1 MGFGCYCRYCSQA
14 LHCHAELQ
22 ATLLQSKLLH
32 RKHSGRNWVA
42 LSLAEAETLRR
53 IIHLRHS
60 QPVLRNSHV
69 ELALRF
75 SPSAMPATLGPQCGI
90 VLDATAGWRTGCSPN
105 TGCTNYEAN
114 LVNSCFRFFN
124 GEMFYPDYATNLI
137 VRALSN
143 VKRSDREAFFLSTI
157 ASRRRVDRKWDA
169 TPLAKVFVVPDE
181 WIAFKQ
187 QAQALFVDEAIRN
200 NGLTL
205 WEAFTTF
212 DSDVSVL
219 LLLLLMF

>member
-1 MGFGCYCRYCSQA
+1 M
-14 LHCHAELQ
+14 
-22 ATLLQSKLLH
+22 
-32 RKHSGRNWVA
+32 
-42 LSLAEAETLRR
+42 
-53 IIHLRHS
+53 
-60 QPVLRNSHV
+60 
-69 ELALRF
+69 
-75 SPSAMPATLGPQCGI
+75 
-90 VLDATAGWRTGCSPN
+90 
-105 TGCTNYEAN
+105 
-114 LVNSCFRFFN
+114 
-124 GEMFYPDYATNLI
+124 
-137 VRALSN
+137 SN

-157 ASRRRVDRKWDA
+157 ASRRRLDRKWDA

-187 QAQALFVDEAIRN
+187 QAQALFVDESIRN